1 MDNGEYILGIL
12 VIIAIYIYYIG
23 DVVWGFNIS
32 DRLCK
37 KEKETEHKIKA
48 RRKSDMVMLQ
58 SVEFADN
65 INVAELYDNLCKGG
79 IQGIKSIKKVGD
91 RYWVEMEFCG
101 KGYFTLTAGRVNI
114 VSIGNII
121 NMKNGK
127 LLRSPQQ
134 DSLKY
139 TKNMQV

>member
-37 KEKETEHKIKA
+37 KEKETEHKINA

-79 IQGIKSIKKVGD
+79 NGILWKRVLYIDSWQG
-91 RYWVEMEFCG
+91 
-101 KGYFTLTAGRVNI
+101 
-114 VSIGNII
+114 
-121 NMKNGK
+121 
-127 LLRSPQQ
+127 
-134 DSLKY
+134 KY
-139 TKNMQV
+139 CFYRKYY

>member
-1 MDNGEYILGIL
+1 M
-12 VIIAIYIYYIG
+12 IIYA
-23 DVVWGFNIS
+23 
-32 DRLCK
+32 
-37 KEKETEHKIKA
+37 
-48 RRKSDMVMLQ
+48 
-58 SVEFADN
+58 
-65 INVAELYDNLCKGG
+65 KGG

-91 RYWVEMEFCG
+91 RYWVEMEFYG

-114 VSIGNII
+114 VPIGNII

-139 TKNMQV
+139 TKNMSV

>member
-23 DVVWGFNIS
+23 DVVWGFNIF

-37 KEKETEHKIKA
+37 KEKETEHKINA

-58 SVEFADN
+58 SVEFADS

-79 IQGIKSIKKVGD
+79 IQGIKSIKKLEIDIGW
-91 RYWVEMEFCG
+91 RWNFMERVLYIDSWQG
-101 KGYFTLTAGRVNI
+101 KYCFYR
-114 VSIGNII
+114 
-121 NMKNGK
+121 
-127 LLRSPQQ
+127 
-134 DSLKY
+134 KY
-139 TKNMQV
+139 Y

>member
-37 KEKETEHKIKA
+37 KEKETEHKINA

-91 RYWVEMEFCG
+91 RYWVEMEFYG
-101 KGYFTLTAGRVNI
+101 KGTLH
-114 VSIGNII
+114 
-121 NMKNGK
+121 
-127 LLRSPQQ
+127 
-134 DSLKY
+134 
-139 TKNMQV
+139 

>member
-12 VIIAIYIYYIG
+12 VIIAINIYYIG

-37 KEKETEHKIKA
+37 KEKETEHKINA

-79 IQGIKSIKKVGD
+79 IQGIKSIKKLEIDIGW
-91 RYWVEMEFCG
+91 RWNFMG
-101 KGYFTLTAGRVNI
+101 KGILH
-114 VSIGNII
+114 
-121 NMKNGK
+121 
-127 LLRSPQQ
+127 
-134 DSLKY
+134 
-139 TKNMQV
+139 

>member
-1 MDNGEYILGIL
+1 M
-12 VIIAIYIYYIG
+12 
-23 DVVWGFNIS
+23 VWGFNIS

-37 KEKETEHKIKA
+37 KEKETEHKINA

-91 RYWVEMEFCG
+91 RILGGDGILW
-101 KGYFTLTAGRVNI
+101 KRVLYIDSWQGNI